1 MDNVNIYRGNK
12 QHHRLFKTYGENMWN
27 FTVRGL
33 LIPRLGNIED
43 LFAMKETATQS
54 QSDVTEYKYDNISIE
69 NNPEHLEIWNSH
81 KDNYLVE
88 LLKDGLCLHTDT
100 GKELKYMSET
110 ECNWCLSKDA
120 FHITDDLKLVS
131 KSNCDTSLS
140 GMKSN
145 TTILPS
151 FDSNSNSFSLK
162 KARNHTEF
170 ILMRNYHKEQR
181 MQYDHHLSSVEKE
194 GDVIPD
200 ESNEDESN
208 DDDNFV
214 KDEEND
220 EGQPS
225 NGQ

>member
-1 MDNVNIYRGNK
+1 MNFLDKQLEKKIDYVTSITPQELPLLLLMDNVNIYPGNK
-12 QHHRLFKTYGENMWN
+12 RHHRLFKTYGENMWN
-27 FTVRGL
+27 FTARGL
-33 LIPRLGNIED
+33 LIPRLDNIED

-110 ECNWCLSKDA
+110 ECNRCLSKDA

-140 GMKSN
+140 DMKPN
-145 TTILPS
+145 TTILPLS
-151 FDSNSNSFSLK
+151 LENNSTLTGTGVILDQFGDEFSIPTNSPAESLPFDSNSNSFSL
-162 KARNHTEF
+162 
-170 ILMRNYHKEQR
+170 
-181 MQYDHHLSSVEKE
+181 
-194 GDVIPD
+194 
-200 ESNEDESN
+200 
-208 DDDNFV
+208 
-214 KDEEND
+214 
-220 EGQPS
+220 
-225 NGQ
+225 